1 MSAASLPV
9 ELSNRILK
17 TSRYLERRD
26 ALHDSRLWRSV
37 RWYTG
42 NKDITQV
49 PDTWATNLWLL
60 QLVRSLC
67 DPSVRSIH
75 LLTSVAG

>member
-1 MSAASLPV
+1 MNAPGLPV

-42 NKDITQV
+42 NKDVTQV
-49 PDTWATNLWLL
+49 PDLWAANSWLL
-60 QLVRSLC
+60 QLIRSLC
-67 DPSVRSIH
+67 DLNVHNIH
-75 LLTSVAG
+75 LLTSVVG

>member
-1 MSAASLPV
+1 MNAPSLPV
-9 ELSNRILK
+9 ELSDRILK

-42 NKDITQV
+42 NKDVTQV
-49 PDTWATNLWLL
+49 PDSWARNVWLL
-60 QLVRSLC
+60 QLVMSLC
-67 DPSVRSIH
+67 DPSVHNIH
-75 LLTSVAG
+75 LATTVAM

>member
-1 MSAASLPV
+1 MNAPSLPA
-9 ELSNRILK
+9 ELCDRILK

-42 NKDITQV
+42 NKDVTQV
-49 PDTWATNLWLL
+49 PDPWAANSWLL

-67 DPSVRSIH
+67 DPSVHSIH
-75 LLTSVAG
+75 LSTYVAG